1 MRIDKLDIRG
11 FGKIHNLIIEFS
23 KGFNLVYGENEAG
36 KTTVQWFIRGMHYYL
51 K

>member
-36 KTTVQWFIRGMHYYL
+36 KTTVQWFIPACCIL
-51 K
+51 

>member
-23 KGFNLVYGENEAG
+23 KGLIWFTVKTRPGKQRFNGLSAACC
-36 KTTVQWFIRGMHYYL
+36 IL
-51 K
+51 

>member
-36 KTTVQWFIRGMHYYL
+36 KTTVQCLSAACCIL
-51 K
+51 